1 MKLSKE
7 LTDIKWHFRCHMNFE
22 NEGQLLYRNDEL
34 GIQMEI
40 YTPKKNGFVD
50 KTKKPKRYY
59 FIDGDKR
66 TFKSE
71 SFFIRE
77 LKKKL
82 ANSLN

>member
-1 MKLSKE
+1 MKLNKE
-7 LTDIKWHFRCHMNFE
+7 LANIKWHFRCHMNFA

-40 YTPKKNGFVD
+40 YTPKKYGYVD
-50 KTKKPKRYY
+50 ETKKPKRYY
-59 FIDGDKR
+59 FIDNDKR
-66 TFKSE
+66 TFRSE

-82 ANSLN
+82 AKSLN